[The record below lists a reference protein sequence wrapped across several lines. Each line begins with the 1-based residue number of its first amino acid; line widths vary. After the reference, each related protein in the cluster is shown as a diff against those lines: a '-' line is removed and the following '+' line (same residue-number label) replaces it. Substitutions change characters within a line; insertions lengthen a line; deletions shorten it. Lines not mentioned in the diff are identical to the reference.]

1 MPLAF
6 DEATERPR
14 ATVDIFTP
22 NPLARPWELEG
33 EVIPELIR
41 RVRSGWACVRCSG
54 AHRVG
59 CACLRQPVH
68 ACCLNAKQI
77 EGRGASCMLGDM
89 RESVRACMQACA
101 RLHARACSLP
111 PCRTSAHVYAH
122 ASGMQACLPTMR
134 TEFEARRAGRAG
146 TLDAPR
152 SWQRASKFEA
162 GVQQA
167 ICGRE
172 QQARRNA
179 GAGSVQ
185 HQCTH

>member
-41 RVRSGWACVRCSG
+41 QVRSGWACVRCSG

-68 ACCLNAKQI
+68 ACCLNATQI

-89 RESVRACMQACA
+89 RVRACVHASMCAHAASRPAALPHTYMRMHQAC
-101 RLHARACSLP
+101 RHACP
-111 PCRTSAHVYAH
+111 PCAPS
-122 ASGMQACLPTMR
+122 LK
-134 TEFEARRAGRAG
+134 RAGRRAG

-152 SWQRASKFEA
+152 CWQRASKFEA